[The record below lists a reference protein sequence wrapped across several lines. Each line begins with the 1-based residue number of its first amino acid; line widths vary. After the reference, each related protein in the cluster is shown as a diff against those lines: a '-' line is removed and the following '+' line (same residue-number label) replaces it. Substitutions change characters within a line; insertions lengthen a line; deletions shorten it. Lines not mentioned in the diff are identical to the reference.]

1 MKYLKSSTD
10 RYCRGNSNT
19 NVDLTAKKYNEY
31 NITMK
36 IMRSDNVNKLI
47 FSHLNS
53 DSFRSKLEFLDT
65 QVKGKIDIL
74 MISETKI
81 DESLK

>member
-1 MKYLKSSTD
+1 
-10 RYCRGNSNT
+10 
-19 NVDLTAKKYNEY
+19 
-31 NITMK
+31 MK

-53 DSFRSKLEFLDT
+53 DSIRNKLEFLDT

-81 DESLK
+81 NESLK